1 MTPHSRLRNRIARL
15 RSERGNS
22 MIEAALITP
31 MLLIMTFAILDFSM
45 ILYTWLTLESGV
57 SQATR
62 YAITG
67 NVSGGMSREESI
79 KAAFRTATPTLNV
92 PDGAFS
98 FSHMSGGGGGGWTGG
113 SGQPN
118 DIEKV
123 TVTYTYDLMVL
134 QLLMGPLFDTRQINF
149 TVESAMKNE
158 GAFQQ

>member
-1 MTPHSRLRNRIARL
+1 
-15 RSERGNS
+15 

-67 NVSGGMSREESI
+67 NLVGGMSREESI
-79 KAAFRTATPTLNV
+79 KQAFRAATPTLNV

-113 SGQPN
+113 AGQPN

-158 GAFQQ
+158 GVFQQ

>member
-1 MTPHSRLRNRIARL
+1 
-15 RSERGNS
+15 

-67 NVSGGMSREESI
+67 NLMGGMSREESI
-79 KAAFRTATPTLNV
+79 RQAFRNATPTLNV

-98 FSHMSGGGGGGWTGG
+98 FSHMSGGAWTGG
-113 SGQPN
+113 TGQPN

-123 TVTYTYDLMVL
+123 TVSYTYDLMVL

-149 TVESAMKNE
+149 SVESAMKNE
-158 GAFQQ
+158 GAFAQ

>member
-1 MTPHSRLRNRIARL
+1 MTPHSRLRTRIARL
-15 RSERGNS
+15 RGERGNS

-79 KAAFRTATPTLNV
+79 KAAFRNATPTLNV

-98 FSHMSGGGGGGWTGG
+98 FSHMSGGGGGWTGG
-113 SGQPN
+113 AGQPN

-134 QLLMGPLFDTRQINF
+134 QLLMGPLFNTRDITF

-158 GAFQQ
+158 GAFVQ